1 MRMPHPLF
9 LMDVYDMSLLTKTT
23 TADFDGDVLQ
33 HDGVVL
39 VDFYA
44 DWCGPCKAVEPL
56 LEDLAREYEGE
67 LKIVKVDTDAE
78 TELKDRF
85 GVRGIPYFLIVKG
98 GEVVQSFAGGRTR
111 GEFAAILEKQMGSF

>member
-1 MRMPHPLF
+1 
-9 LMDVYDMSLLTKTT
+9 MSLLTKTT
-23 TADFDGDVLQ
+23 TADFEADVLQ

-44 DWCGPCKAVEPL
+44 DWCGPCKAIEPV

-85 GVRGIPYFLIVKG
+85 GVRGIPSFLIVRK
-98 GEVVQSFAGGRTR
+98 GEVVQSLHGGKTR
-111 GEFAAILEKQMGSF
+111 GEFAALLEKQMGSF